1 MDLFE
6 KITYTHPSLLHRSNH
21 VVVST
26 VEKLENESSHWKD
39 KYQSTI
45 SNQQDKV
52 DKSLIKNLLIGLIQA
67 FDQKKDNQLQ
77 VLRLLSTVLD
87 FDQKECEKVG
97 LSSKPPDRSGD
108 SLAQEFIKFLE
119 KESRPALNTVLPNLL
134 NLGQSNDA
142 LDGKPPVRKISR
154 IRKFRLNHI
163 SLVLCFFFHKTN
175 CSFSVFSV

>member
-1 MDLFE
+1 M
-6 KITYTHPSLLHRSNH
+6 TVP
-21 VVVST
+21 T
-26 VEKLENESSHWKD
+26 VEKLEVESTHWKD
-39 KYQSTI
+39 KYHSTI

-67 FDQKKDNQLQ
+67 SNQKKDNQLQ

-97 LSSKPPDRSGD
+97 LSSKPSDHTGE
-108 SLAQEFIKFLE
+108 SLAQEFVKFLE

-142 LDGKPPVRKISR
+142 QDGKPPVRKISR
-154 IRKFRLNHI
+154 IRK
-163 SLVLCFFFHKTN
+163 S
-175 CSFSVFSV
+175 